1 MKNVF
6 ILLCLPIIVVS
17 QPIDFISDLN
27 EDKWEKLTTAD
38 LSSNLVTDF
47 KTICG
52 IQYCSYLSYTQIND
66 LSLNQFNSIWHYA
79 QGTKYSLESTFD
91 KVKVDFCY
99 KRSSDYAEPEKSYLS
114 KLDSDSNYYKESFC
128 YILYTINHIKNIN
141 KWNDFIDSVSFYF
154 DCNTPLD
161 QKKKYCLFRYPDYYE
176 AKKSGM
182 LDKDPDNPYDSDY
195 CVDVKCKNQ
204 FVKFK
209 FNDGGNKRYILAS
222 NDLII
227 EDLNKYYDFDNDG
240 FLDKLIGIEWYDRW
254 PIAAITKRKI
264 DGLYEFI
271 FFNMMSEEG
280 KKKAE
285 ELSDWY

>member
-1 MKNVF
+1 MKKL
-6 ILLCLPIIVVS
+6 ILVLFLPLIVVS
-17 QPIDFISDLN
+17 QPIDFISDLKG
-27 EDKWEKLTTAD
+27 DKWEKLTTAD
-38 LSSNLVTDF
+38 LSSNLITDD
-47 KTICG
+47 KANCI
-52 IQYCSYLSYTQIND
+52 IQYCSYLSYTQLNQ
-66 LSLNQFNSIWHYA
+66 LSLNQFNRIWHYA
-79 QGTKYSLESTFD
+79 QGSKYSLESTFD

-99 KRSSDYAEPEKSYLS
+99 KTSKNYAEPEKSFLS

-141 KWNDFIDSVSFYF
+141 KWDNFRDSVSFYF
-154 DCNTPLD
+154 DCNTSLG
-161 QKKKYCLFRYPDYYE
+161 QKKKYCLFRSTDYYE

-195 CVDVKCKNQ
+195 CVDIKCKNQ

-209 FNDGGNKRYILAS
+209 FNNEVNNRYILAS

-240 FLDKLIGIEWYDRW
+240 FLDKLILIEWYDHW
-254 PIAAITKRKI
+254 PLAAITKRKI

-271 FFNMMSEEG
+271 FYDMMSNEG
-280 KKKAE
+280 RAKVDQILE
-285 ELSDWY
+285 R